1 MAKAVIG
8 GGLPLKL
15 EAGWHVHTHVH
26 TLVHTHVTLKA
37 VSFYITCPVLHS
49 DVL

>member
-15 EAGWHVHTHVH
+15 EAGLHVH